1 MRIKSFLFIIVG
13 FIYLMVPGGCN
24 QDELCLSNQHALQTG
39 FYSAFNVNRD
49 SILRNAD
56 VHGLDN
62 AESMIYKDQ
71 DISKMFLPLSFQDD
85 TSIFVISNN
94 SLSDTIW
101 VVHSKELQFISR
113 ECGFTFDFTIDTV
126 LFTKTF
132 VDSVALFYPKV
143 SYGENFENVKIYL
156 Y

>member
-1 MRIKSFLFIIVG
+1 MRIKPFLFIIAG

-39 FYSAFNVNRD
+39 FYSAFNVKRD
-49 SILRNAD
+49 SVLKKAN
-56 VHGLDN
+56 VYGLDN
-62 AESMIYKDQ
+62 EDFLIYKEQ
-71 DISKMFLPLSFQDD
+71 DISKMFLPLSFQSD

-94 SLSDTIW
+94 SLFDTIW
-101 VVHSKELQFISR
+101 VVHNKELQFISR
-113 ECGFTFDFTIDTV
+113 KCGFTFDFTIDTV
-126 LFTKTF
+126 LYTKTF

-143 SYGENFENVKIYL
+143 RYGENVENVKIYL

>member
-1 MRIKSFLFIIVG
+1 MRIKPLLLIVAG

-39 FYSAFNVNRD
+39 FYSAFNVKRD
-49 SILRNAD
+49 SVLKNTD
-56 VHGLDN
+56 VYGLDFN
-62 AESMIYKDQ
+62 NLIYENQ

-85 TSIFVISNN
+85 TSVFVISNN
-94 SLSDTIW
+94 SLFDTIW
-101 VVHSKELQFISR
+101 VVHSKELLFISR

-126 LFTKTF
+126 LYTKTF

-143 SYGENFENVKIYL
+143 IYGENVENVKIYL